1 MSLWL
6 FFGEQETI
14 SRFHMHPL
22 GKYLDD
28 YASDGTHTIS
38 MGPRF

>member
-6 FFGEQETI
+6 FFGDQETI
-14 SRFHMHPL
+14 SRFHLHPL

-28 YASDGTHTIS
+28 YAKWLHDRGQ
-38 MGPRF
+38 